1 MKFKYPSGTLLK
13 NIQPLSIVN
22 VDDSDTDVDNGELFL
37 VFDVDYTDQECTLL
51 CQKDGMYS
59 KWEFDD
65 MYRGYF
71 RRIV

>member
-13 NIQPLSIVN
+13 NIKTLSITN
-22 VDDSDTDVDNGELFL
+22 VDDSDTVADKGELFL

-59 KWEFDD
+59 KWEFEA
-65 MYRGYF
+65 MCSGYF
-71 RRIV
+71 RKVV